1 MKVMITSPL
10 FIKEEL
16 HRLSMILIVENAN
29 SLIINKLMRNLIL
42 IVVTTFI
49 SLVAFGQKTLT
60 QEQWN
65 KLPADLKAEFE
76 LENKVGEASRAV
88 GIGHE
93 IGVAVNETLI
103 AIEDSAL
110 RISESDL
117 GKEAIF
123 IAKWKLLYKDFL
135 QIFMGLVFLAFGSTV
150 VFKFFRT
157 SREIIDDDDR
167 ADGYSIAAAVS
178 SIVTIAVVAITM
190 FA

>member
-1 MKVMITSPL
+1 
-10 FIKEEL
+10 
-16 HRLSMILIVENAN
+16 
-29 SLIINKLMRNLIL
+29 MRNLLL
-42 IVVTTFI
+42 IVVATFI

-60 QEQWN
+60 QDQWN

-76 LENKVGEASRAV
+76 IENKAGQVSKAV

-135 QIFMGLVFLAFGSTV
+135 QIVMGIVFLLFGSGIVVWSYKMANNERIAGRGDSESSYIYVGTISAAITV
-150 VFKFFRT
+150 
-157 SREIIDDDDR
+157 I
-167 ADGYSIAAAVS
+167 
-178 SIVTIAVVAITM
+178 VVAITM

>member
-1 MKVMITSPL
+1 
-10 FIKEEL
+10 
-16 HRLSMILIVENAN
+16 
-29 SLIINKLMRNLIL
+29 MRNLLL
-42 IVVTTFI
+42 IVVATFI

-76 LENKVGEASRAV
+76 LENKAGEVSKAV

-150 VFKFFRT
+150 VFKLFRT
-157 SREIIDDDDR
+157 SREITDDDDR
-167 ADGYSIAAAVS
+167 ADGYSIAAAIS

>member
-1 MKVMITSPL
+1 
-10 FIKEEL
+10 
-16 HRLSMILIVENAN
+16 
-29 SLIINKLMRNLIL
+29 MRNLIL
-42 IVVTTFI
+42 IIAATFI

-76 LENKVGEASRAV
+76 LENKAGQFSKAV

-135 QIFMGLVFLAFGSTV
+135 QIFMGLVFLAFGSAV

-157 SREIIDDDDR
+157 SREITDDDDR

-178 SIVTIAVVAITM
+178 AMITIAVVAITM
-190 FA
+190 FT